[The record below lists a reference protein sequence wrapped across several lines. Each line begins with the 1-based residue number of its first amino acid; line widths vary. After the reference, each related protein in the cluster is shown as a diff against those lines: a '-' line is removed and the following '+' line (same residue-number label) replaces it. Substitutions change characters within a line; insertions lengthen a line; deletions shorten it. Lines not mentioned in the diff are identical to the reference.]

1 MQAASIFV
9 YPSLY
14 EGFGLPPAEAMACG
28 IPTIVSNR
36 SSLPEVVG
44 DAGVQIDPDDGRELQ
59 KAIAA
64 IASDPALSSDLSE
77 RGRERSERFTWS
89 RAAAE
94 IEEIFLE
101 ILAADGRLAPR

>member
-44 DAGVQIDPDDGRELQ
+44 DAGVQIDPDDGRQLQ
-59 KAIAA
+59 KAIAK
-64 IASDPALSSDLSE
+64 IASDKALSSDLAE
-77 RGRERSERFTWS
+77 RGRQRSQRFTWS
-89 RAAAE
+89 QAAAE
-94 IEEIFLE
+94 MEEIFLE
-101 ILAADGRLAPR
+101 ILAADGRPAPR